1 MSLAQRRVWL
11 SPHRL
16 ASSLSPV
23 SGAVGEP
30 GDPGP
35 WRPVVPAA
43 QLCRAS
49 SLLELERQAKPTAWR
64 GRLAGGLEK
73 GHRRFSGR
81 VRARRRDA
89 ALSGCWRGWAGR
101 FRQSRGRFHSATR
114 HPVLAE
120 AWGSVSTSGSS
131 LGRWA
136 LSRPVLQAPLPLRA
150 PGRGSPRGGNP
161 GGGVQC
167 SWPSGWRTAGREE
180 LQHPGGRGL

>member
-23 SGAVGEP
+23 SGAAGEP

-64 GRLAGGLEK
+64 GSLAGGLDK
-73 GHRRFSGR
+73 GHRRFS
-81 VRARRRDA
+81 RAGEGA
-89 ALSGCWRGWAGR
+89 EAGR
-101 FRQSRGRFHSATR
+101 R
-114 HPVLAE
+114 
-120 AWGSVSTSGSS
+120 SVRLLEGTG
-131 LGRWA
+131 
-136 LSRPVLQAPLPLRA
+136 
-150 PGRGSPRGGNP
+150 
-161 GGGVQC
+161 
-167 SWPSGWRTAGREE
+167 
-180 LQHPGGRGL
+180 